1 MSSPS
6 KATCRRTKP
15 TIEKI
20 NTVKNIIEALLDSD
34 QKSLTKIANANQQWL
49 KTATARQCPECRST
63 EVRTD
68 GVDYGICDSC
78 DCSFS
83 F

>member
-1 MSSPS
+1 M
-6 KATCRRTKP
+6 
-15 TIEKI
+15 
-20 NTVKNIIEALLDSD
+20 NIITALLNND
-34 QKSLTKIANANQQWL
+34 QDTLTKIANTRQQWL
-49 KTATARQCPECRST
+49 KTATARQCPECSSI

-68 GVDYGICDSC
+68 GVDYGICDNC

>member
-1 MSSPS
+1 M
-6 KATCRRTKP
+6 
-15 TIEKI
+15 KI
-20 NTVKNIIEALLDSD
+20 NNFAIEALLDDD
-34 QKSLTKIANANQQWL
+34 QDALTAIANNSQQWL
-49 KTATARQCPECRST
+49 KTATAQQCPECRST

-68 GVDYGICDSC
+68 GVDYGICDNC